1 MSKKMEAIIASYR
14 RGRRTQNTNQMIL
27 LPATSKNKADA
38 EKLVGKAVEWKT
50 TAGKV
55 LTGTVS
61 KPHGA
66 KGAVLAQFN
75 PGLPGQAVGTK
86 AKIL

>member
-1 MSKKMEAIIASYR
+1 MEAVIMNYR
-14 RGRRTQNTNQMIL
+14 RGRNTQNPRQMIL
-27 LPATSKNKADA
+27 HPAGSKTKADA
-38 EKLVGKAVEWKT
+38 EKLIGKAVEWKT
-50 TAGKV
+50 TSGKV
-55 LTGTVS
+55 LSGKVS

-66 KGAVLAQFN
+66 RGAVLAQFN

>member
-1 MSKKMEAIIASYR
+1 MDAVIVNYR

-27 LPATSKNKADA
+27 QPKDSKSKDDA
-38 EKLVGKAVEWKT
+38 EKLVGKTVEWT
-50 TAGKV
+50 TSSGKKMAGK
-55 LTGTVS
+55 VS
-61 KPHGA
+61 KPHGS

-86 AKIL
+86 AEIK